1 MTDHETALRGAG
13 ATVETRASLVD
24 GIVLWVRRLV
34 PDPDRAERLADDLL
48 AAFPAADGPGK
59 PVTERTLRDIEEVCH
74 RTARHLTLEFQP
86 RAVPDIEV
94 VGWPAVPEQ
103 VIRRRAGF
111 LRRVQRFDNG
121 CGLLR
126 VDGFDSI
133 EFAADYALGAFSV
146 LRGVDG
152 LIVDLRHNG
161 GGEVAT
167 LILFAEFLLGTG
179 IERLSTVQYR
189 DRPDR
194 QWWTSGNLG
203 TAHLPR
209 DVKVAVLIGPGTY
222 SSGEAL
228 AYHLHTRGRVRL
240 FGHRTPGAADHVTPV
255 RVTPSV
261 VALIP
266 EATTIDAVSGTNW
279 EGTGVVPDVSCAE
292 PGTGGTDG
300 TDGTDNADSTAAAA
314 MAWLKGTEA

>member
-1 MTDHETALRGAG
+1 MTGHETALGGDGA
-13 ATVETRASLVD
+13 AAVETRTSLID
-24 GIVLWVRRLV
+24 GIVHWVRRLI
-34 PDPDRAERLADDLL
+34 PDLARAERLAEDLRS
-48 AAFPAADGPGK
+48 AFPAADDAGDAL
-59 PVTERTLRDIEEVCH
+59 TERTLRDIETVCH
-74 RTARHLTLEFQP
+74 RTARHLTLEFRP
-86 RAVPDIEV
+86 RAAPDIDV

-103 VIRRRAGF
+103 VVRRRAGF
-111 LRRVQRFDNG
+111 VRGVQRFDNG

-126 VDGFDSI
+126 VDGFDSVG
-133 EFAADYALGAFSV
+133 FVVDYALGAFAV

-167 LILFAEFLLGTG
+167 LTLFAEFLLGTG
-179 IERLSTVQYR
+179 IEHLSTVRYR

-194 QWWTSGNLG
+194 QWWTSGSLG

-209 DVKVAVLIGPGTY
+209 ELGVAVLIGPGTY

-228 AYHLHTRGRVRL
+228 SYHLHTRGRVRL
-240 FGHRTPGAADHVTPV
+240 FGQRTPGAADHVTPV

-266 EATTIDAVSGTNW
+266 EATTIDVVSGTNW
-279 EGTGVVPDVSCAE
+279 EGTGVIPDVSCAG
-292 PGTGGTDG
+292 PTTDG
-300 TDGTDNADSTAAAA
+300 AVDADSTTAAA
-314 MAWLKGTEA
+314 MAWLETS